1 VEALTAEVGKLK
13 NAVKALE
20 EKTTASA
27 SLLKEVLIIIKYRNN
42 VYIYIL
48 YYDKIYNYIYEYTHT
63 HTHTHTHAHTHV

>member
-27 SLLKEVLIIIKYRNN
+27 SLLKEVLIIMKYRNN
-42 VYIYIL
+42 VYIYIIL
-48 YYDKIYNYIYEYTHT
+48 
-63 HTHTHTHAHTHV
+63 